1 MAKADAPQDRPGPST
16 GWEGGSGS
24 TLVLLHGL
32 TATWQV
38 WKPVLPLLAQHH
50 RVIALTLP
58 GHEGGPPL
66 PAGVE
71 PSIEVFAELLAE
83 DLRRRGIERPHVAG
97 NSLGGWLALELARRG
112 LVRSVTALSPAGG
125 WQTREDYRAV
135 AKGFRIVFAIIS
147 VMIFLTAL
155 FLRFAGVRR
164 ALNAKAMEHGDRMTV
179 DEVRV
184 ALHSIRNTRML
195 PRLLDNMDA
204 VGPIKPMAAGDA
216 LVRIAW
222 CERDKVIP
230 YERYGRPL
238 IAAVR
243 GSESLILK
251 GVGHVPMHDDPELVA
266 AAILETTRR
275 AEGVHA

>member
-1 MAKADAPQDRPGPST
+1 MPKADAAQDGPDPKH

-38 WKPVLPLLAQHH
+38 WKPVLPLLAKHH
-50 RVIALTLP
+50 RVVALTLP
-58 GHEGGPPL
+58 GHVGGPQL
-66 PAGVE
+66 PPGVE
-71 PSIEVFAELLAE
+71 PSIDAFAELLAE
-83 DLRRRGIERPHVAG
+83 DLRLRGIERPHVVG

-125 WQTREDYRAV
+125 WQTQKDYRDV

-155 FLRFAGVRR
+155 FLRFAGVRK
-164 ALNAKAMEHGDRMTV
+164 ALNAKAMEHGDRMTA
-179 DEVRV
+179 EEMGV
-184 ALHSIRNTRML
+184 ALRSIRDTRML

-204 VGPIKPMAAGDA
+204 VGPIKPMDAGEA

-222 CERDKVIP
+222 CEQDKVIP
-230 YERYGRPL
+230 YERYGKPM

-243 GSESLILK
+243 GAESLILK
-251 GVGHVPMHDDPELVA
+251 GVGHVPMHDDPALIA
-266 AAILETTRR
+266 DTILETTRR
-275 AEGVHA
+275 AEQARA